1 MKLCVSTLGCAERS
15 LEESASLCERFGIG
29 GIELRG
35 IGSEMDIKKI
45 PDFRPENAAQSA
57 AILK

>member
-1 MKLCVSTLGCAERS
+1 MKLCMSTLGCAERS

-45 PDFRPENAAQSA
+45 PD
-57 AILK
+57 